1 MQVKELVWLKRG
13 QPCLHHFHVLGTVFS
28 WWPFSSFSLGIIL
41 LPSHSFQMPSSNV
54 LEASEEKT
62 NGTKISRLL
71 IDGGTF
77 VSRIYFNS
85 FHPHG
90 TLSQVLSREKKKLE
104 KGKKRGLIRDF
115 QWEKLFPSAGSPN
128 SETFDMTL
136 LHFLIREIYPDPTYA
151 GSKWNTMP
159 KESDQS
165 ALDNLIRI
173 RCFRN
178 KISHSHSTGIP
189 NDAFEDMWN
198 NISMALV
205 ALGFGQTE
213 IDRLK
218 NEPIDHC
225 TNERVKEANE
235 LWKLTQE
242 INGRLANL
250 EKDVQ
255 QLKERDSNNQV
266 SEPRT
271 ESEPANSY
279 LPDEVADVFGRDK
292 QIKEVIEVIRQEAAA
307 VITGG
312 PGFGKTTVAIKA
324 AYKLVQ
330 EHGRRVLFCDLT
342 SKETS
347 RNVETLMLLACSNHT
362 SPDNPQHW
370 LFNWSKELKSSVTF
384 VLDNADDVVD
394 RDCEE
399 FLKFLSGIRTFS
411 RQKVT
416 FIITCRRE
424 FGESIRNIRIVRL
437 GHLPS
442 EEAKQV
448 LWSRMTNPDSFKE
461 CLSKEEQLIKL
472 CGYVPLALCIA
483 GSLLSKGVYTEDE
496 LVMQLETAEP
506 TAVLQSNRRPTKETS
521 VEKSI
526 NISMEALDP
535 DEQQALILLGS
546 FPGSFNDEAAKFL
559 IRKKCSTTAGEQASL
574 ILYELIDR
582 SLLEKSSFQR
592 YQVHSL
598 IQAFSRKFSRE
609 KYPNLLTEGEKLACA
624 HFISRIDNNV
634 KQYWSKDTCKK
645 AIDSFTEER
654 HNFEH
659 FLQVYIRGI
668 QNQGHTTVEI
678 SKTFLD
684 DFIQKCMYLEKCL
697 QPSFYIQ
704 ILESLLTS
712 PEPEMRQ
719 PVKRVELL
727 CLLGHEMRKKGEKSK
742 YTDCMKEANQLFSE
756 NEHEFKTQA
765 LSEVFYR
772 QSYARYLSERKGKGP
787 NMEYKT
793 AICICEEKYPDHPET
808 AATLLFAGRYEKR
821 RRNYGDVT
829 DKYNRAL
836 DIFETQLGL
845 HLMTAQCYKDIADF
859 LFTSDETESYLDVT
873 LACYQKAF
881 GMMRELETDDQKESI
896 LLLKNYGKC
905 QIKNGNFERGEK
917 LLLKAESI
925 AKRELEEN
933 HRWKV
938 LVKTEQAVFY
948 KKAARIE
955 EMKAA
960 MKEGLEM
967 HYKIAGK
974 RTLDGLGNQRGI
986 REVLSCYPELFP
998 QEQYPR

>member
-1 MQVKELVWLKRG
+1 MA
-13 QPCLHHFHVLGTVFS
+13 T
-28 WWPFSSFSLGIIL
+28 
-41 LPSHSFQMPSSNV
+41 SNV

-71 IDGGTF
+71 IDGGTY

-85 FHPHG
+85 FYPHG
-90 TLSQVLSREKKKLE
+90 TLPQVLSSEKKKLE
-104 KGKKRGLIRDF
+104 KAKKKGLIRDV
-115 QWEKLFPSAGSPN
+115 QWKQLFPSAGSPN

-136 LHFLIREIYPDPTYA
+136 LHFLIREIYLDQTDV

-165 ALDNLIRI
+165 ALDSLIRI

-178 KISHSHSTGIP
+178 EISHSCSTGIP

-198 NISMALV
+198 NISTALV

-242 INGRLANL
+242 INGRLENL

-271 ESEPANSY
+271 ESEPADSY

-483 GSLLSKGVYTEDE
+483 GSLLSKGLYTEDE

-659 FLQVYIRGI
+659 FLQVYIQEI
-668 QNQGHTTVEI
+668 QNQEHTTVEI
-678 SKTFLD
+678 CKTFFD
-684 DFIQKCMYLEKCL
+684 DFLQKCLYLEKCL

-704 ILESLLTS
+704 ILKRLLTS
-712 PEPEMRQ
+712 PEPEIQQ

-727 CLLGHEMRKKGEKSK
+727 CLLGNEMRKIGEKSK
-742 YTDCMKEANQLFSE
+742 YTDCMEKANQLFSE
-756 NEHEFKTQA
+756 NKHEFKTQA

-772 QSYARYLSERKGKGP
+772 QSHARYLLQRKETTGHDSEENGTGP
-787 NMEYKT
+787 DREYKT
-793 AICICEEKYPDHPET
+793 ALHICEEKYPDHPET
-808 AATLLFAGRYEKR
+808 AATLMFAGRCAKR
-821 RRNYGDVT
+821 RHDYDDVIN
-829 DKYNRAL
+829 KYTRAL
-836 DIFETQLGL
+836 DIFEKQLGL
-845 HLMTAQCYKDIADF
+845 HLMTAKCYKDIADF
-859 LFTSDETESYLDVT
+859 LFASDKTESYLNVT
-873 LACYQKAF
+873 LEYYQKAF
-881 GMMRELETDDQKESI
+881 GMIRELKMDDQKESI
-896 LLLKNYGKC
+896 LTLKNYGLW

-948 KKAARIE
+948 KRAVRIK
-955 EMKAA
+955 EMEAA

-967 HYKIAGK
+967 HYKIAEK
-974 RTLDGLGNQRGI
+974 RTLDGLGNKHDI
-986 REVLSCYPELFP
+986 REVLNCYPELFP

>member
-1 MQVKELVWLKRG
+1 MAS
-13 QPCLHHFHVLGTVFS
+13 PNVLG
-28 WWPFSSFSLGIIL
+28 
-41 LPSHSFQMPSSNV
+41 
-54 LEASEEKT
+54 ASEEKS

-71 IDGGTF
+71 IDGGTY
-77 VSRIYFNS
+77 VSRIYFDS
-85 FHPHG
+85 CHPPG
-90 TLSQVLSREKKKLE
+90 TLPQILSREKKKLE
-104 KGKKRGLIRDF
+104 KGKKRGLIRDS

-136 LHFLIREIYPDPTYA
+136 LHFLIREIYLDPTDA

-159 KESDQS
+159 EESDQS
-165 ALDNLIRI
+165 ALANLIRI

-178 KISHSHSTGIP
+178 EISHSCSTGIP

-198 NISMALV
+198 NISSALV
-205 ALGFGQTE
+205 TLGFDQTE
-213 IDRLK
+213 IDRLY
-218 NEPIDHC
+218 NEPIYPYTH
-225 TNERVKEANE
+225 ERVKEANE
-235 LWKLTQE
+235 LWKLAQE
-242 INGRLANL
+242 INARL
-250 EKDVQ
+250 EVVERDVQ
-255 QLKERDSNNQV
+255 QLIERLSNIRV
-266 SEPRT
+266 SEPRN
-271 ESEPANSY
+271 ESEPADSY
-279 LPDEVADVFGRDK
+279 LPDEVTSVFGRDE
-292 QIKEVIEVIRQEAAA
+292 QIKEVIEVIQSGREAAV

-330 EHGRRVLFCDLT
+330 EHGKSVMFCDLT
-342 SKETS
+342 SIKTL
-347 RNVETLMLLACSNHT
+347 RDVETLMLLACSSHT
-362 SPDNPQHW
+362 SPENPQHW

-399 FLKFLSGIRTFS
+399 FLKFLSDIRTFS

-416 FIITCRRE
+416 FITTSRRE
-424 FGESIRNIRIVRL
+424 FGESIRQIRIVRL

-442 EEAKQV
+442 EEAKQI

-461 CLSKEEQLIKL
+461 YLSKDEQLINL

-496 LVMQLETAEP
+496 LVMQLETEP
-506 TAVLQSNRRPTKETS
+506 TAVLQCNRRPTKETS

-526 NISMEALDP
+526 TISMEALDTY
-535 DEQQALILLGS
+535 EKQALILLSS

-559 IRKKCSTTAGEQASL
+559 IHKVCSTAEGDQASL
-574 ILYELIDR
+574 ILCELIDR
-582 SLLEKSSFQR
+582 SLLEKPSFRR

-598 IQAFSRKFSRE
+598 IHAFSRKFSRE
-609 KYPNLLTEGEKLACA
+609 NYPNLLTEGEKLACA
-624 HFISRIDNNV
+624 HFISRIDNNA
-634 KQYWSKDTCKK
+634 KQYWSKDTCKA

-668 QNQGHTTVEI
+668 QNQEHTTVEI
-678 SKTFLD
+678 REAFFD
-684 DFIQKCMYLEKCL
+684 DFLQKCMYLEKCL

-712 PEPEMRQ
+712 PEPEIQQ

-742 YTDCMKEANQLFSE
+742 YIDYMKEANQLFSE
-756 NEHEFKTQA
+756 YKHEFKTQA

-772 QSYARYLSERKGKGP
+772 QSYARYLSEGNGKGP
-787 NMEYKT
+787 NMEYRI
-793 AICICEEKYPDHPET
+793 ALRICEEKYPDHPET
-808 AATLLFAGRYEKR
+808 AATLLFAGRYAR
-821 RRNYGDVT
+821 RCHKYGEAI
-829 DKYNRAL
+829 DKYKRAL

-845 HLMTAQCYKDIADF
+845 HLMTAQCYKEIADF
-859 LFTSDETESYLDVT
+859 LLASDVTERYLDVT
-873 LACYQKAF
+873 LANYEMAF
-881 GMMRELETDDQKESI
+881 DMMRELKTDDQNQRKESI
-896 LLLKNYGKC
+896 LLLRNYGKC
-905 QIKNGNFERGEK
+905 QIKNGNFEKGEK

-925 AKRELEEN
+925 AESELEEN

-938 LVKTEQAVFY
+938 LVKTEQAVLY
-948 KKAARIE
+948 KKAARIQ
-955 EMKAA
+955 EMEAA
-960 MKEGLEM
+960 LKEGLEM

-974 RTLDGLGNQRGI
+974 RTLDGLGNKLNVHRI
-986 REVLSCYPELFP
+986 LNCHPELFS

>member
-1 MQVKELVWLKRG
+1 MA
-13 QPCLHHFHVLGTVFS
+13 C
-28 WWPFSSFSLGIIL
+28 
-41 LPSHSFQMPSSNV
+41 SNV
-54 LEASEEKT
+54 LEASEEKS

-71 IDGGTF
+71 IDGGTY
-77 VSRIYFNS
+77 VSRIYFDS
-85 FHPHG
+85 FHPPG
-90 TLSQVLSREKKKLE
+90 TLPQVLSREKKKLE

-136 LHFLIREIYPDPTYA
+136 LHFLIREIYLNPTDA

-159 KESDQS
+159 EESDQTEL
-165 ALDNLIRI
+165 ANLIRI

-178 KISHSHSTGIP
+178 EISHRCSTSIP

-198 NISMALV
+198 NISLALV
-205 ALGFGQTE
+205 NLGFDQTK
-213 IDRLK
+213 IDRLY
-218 NEPIDHC
+218 NEPIYPYTH
-225 TNERVKEANE
+225 ERVKEANE
-235 LWKLTQE
+235 LWKLSQE
-242 INGRLANL
+242 IYARL
-250 EKDVQ
+250 EVVERDVQ
-255 QLKERDSNNQV
+255 QLKERLSNIRV

-271 ESEPANSY
+271 ESEPDSY
-279 LPDEVADVFGRDK
+279 LPDEVTSVFGRDE
-292 QIKEVIEVIRQEAAA
+292 QIKEVIEVNQSGREAAV

-324 AYKLVQ
+324 AHKLVQ
-330 EHGRRVLFCDLT
+330 EHGKSVMFCDLT
-342 SKETS
+342 SIKTL
-347 RNVETLMLLACSNHT
+347 RDIETLMLLACSSHI

-394 RDCEE
+394 SECEE
-399 FLKFLSGIRTFS
+399 FLKFLSDIRTFS

-416 FIITCRRE
+416 FIITSRRE
-424 FGESIRNIRIVRL
+424 FGESTRQIRIVRL

-442 EEAKQV
+442 EQAKQV

-461 CLSKEEQLIKL
+461 CLSNEEQLIKL

-496 LVMQLETAEP
+496 LVMQLETEP
-506 TAVLQSNRRPTKETS
+506 TAVLQCNRRPTKETS

-526 NISMEALDP
+526 TISMEALDTY
-535 DEQQALILLGS
+535 EKQALILLSS
-546 FPGSFNDEAAKFL
+546 FPGSFNDKAAKFL

-574 ILYELIDR
+574 ILCELTDR
-582 SLLEKSSFQR
+582 SLLEKPSFQR

-624 HFISRIDNNV
+624 HFISRIDNNA
-634 KQYWSKDTCKK
+634 KKYWSKDTCKA

-659 FLQVYIRGI
+659 FLQVYIQGM
-668 QNQGHTTVEI
+668 QNQEHTKVEI
-678 SKTFLD
+678 CKTFFD
-684 DFIQKCMYLEKCL
+684 DFLQKCLYLEKCL

-712 PEPEMRQ
+712 PEPEIQQ

-727 CLLGHEMRKKGEKSK
+727 CLLGHEMRKTREKIGEKTK
-742 YTDCMKEANQLFSE
+742 YTEYMKEANQLFSE
-756 NEHEFKTQA
+756 HEHEFKTQG

-772 QSYARYLSERKGKGP
+772 QSYARYLLQRNETTGPDSEENGTGADR
-787 NMEYKT
+787 EYKT
-793 AICICEEKYPDHPET
+793 ALHICEEKYPDHPET
-808 AATLLFAGRYEKR
+808 AATLMFAGRYAKR
-821 RRNYGDVT
+821 RHDYDDVM
-829 DKYNRAL
+829 DKYKRAL

-859 LFTSDETESYLDVT
+859 FFAYDKKESYLAVT

-881 GMMRELETDDQKESI
+881 GMIRELEMDDQKESI
-896 LLLKNYGKC
+896 LTLKNYGVC
-905 QIKNGNFERGEK
+905 QINNGNFEKGEK
-917 LLLKAESI
+917 LLLKAESV
-925 AKRELEEN
+925 AERELEEN
-933 HRWKV
+933 HPWKV

-948 KKAARIE
+948 KKARRRE
-955 EMKAA
+955 EMAA
-960 MKEGLEM
+960 ALKEGLEM
-967 HYKIAGK
+967 HYKIAEK
-974 RTLDGLGNQRGI
+974 RTLDGLRNKHVI
-986 REVLSCYPELFP
+986 RHVLNCYPELFP

>member
-1 MQVKELVWLKRG
+1 MQVEELRG
-13 QPCLHHFHVLGTVFS
+13 NNSKTITNVVF
-28 WWPFSSFSLGIIL
+28 F
-41 LPSHSFQMPSSNV
+41 SHSYQMATSNV

-71 IDGGTF
+71 IDGGTY
-77 VSRIYFNS
+77 VSRKYFNS
-85 FHPHG
+85 FYPPG
-90 TLSQVLSREKKKLE
+90 TLPQVLSKGKKKLE

-115 QWEKLFPSAGSPN
+115 QWEKLFPSAGSPD

-136 LHFLIREIYPDPTYA
+136 LHFLIRELYLDPTDA

-159 KESDQS
+159 EESNQS
-165 ALDNLIRI
+165 ALANLIRI

-178 KISHSHSTGIP
+178 EISHSCSTGIP
-189 NDAFEDMWN
+189 NHAFEDMWN
-198 NISMALV
+198 NISTALV
-205 ALGFGQTE
+205 ALGFDQTE

-218 NEPIDHC
+218 NKPIDHY
-225 TNERVKEANE
+225 THDHVREANE
-235 LWKLTQE
+235 LWKLE
-242 INGRLANL
+242 LNGRL
-250 EKDVQ
+250 EKVERDVQ
-255 QLKERDSNNQV
+255 QLEERLSNIQV

-271 ESEPANSY
+271 ESEPADSY
-279 LPDEVADVFGRDK
+279 LPDEVVSVFGRDK
-292 QIKEVIEVIRQEAAA
+292 QIEDVIEVIQSEREAAV

-324 AYKLVQ
+324 AYKLEQ
-330 EHGRRVLFCDLT
+330 EHGRRVWFCDLT
-342 SKETS
+342 SKKTS
-347 RNVETLMLLACSNHT
+347 RDVETLMLVACSNHT

-370 LFNWSKELKSSVTF
+370 LFHWSKELKSSVTF

-394 RDCEE
+394 SDCEE

-416 FIITCRRE
+416 FIITSRRK
-424 FGESIRNIRIVRL
+424 FGESIIQSRIISL

-448 LWSRMTNPDSFKE
+448 LWSRMTNPDSFKG

-483 GSLLSKGVYTEDE
+483 GSLLSKGVYTEDK

-506 TAVLQSNRRPTKETS
+506 TAVLQSNRRPTKENS

-526 NISMEALDP
+526 NISMVALDTC
-535 DEQQALILLGS
+535 EQQALILLGS

-574 ILYELIDR
+574 ILCELIDR
-582 SLLEKSSFQR
+582 SLLEKPSFQR

-609 KYPNLLTEGEKLACA
+609 NYPNLLTEGEKLACA
-624 HFISRIDNNV
+624 HFISRIDNNA
-634 KQYWSKDTCKK
+634 KQYWSKDTCKA

-668 QNQGHTTVEI
+668 QNQEHTTVEI

-727 CLLGHEMRKKGEKSK
+727 CLLGHEMRKKGEKPK

-772 QSYARYLSERKGKGP
+772 QSYARYLSEAKGKGA

-793 AICICEEKYPDHPET
+793 ALRICEEKYPDHPET

-821 RRNYGDVT
+821 RRNYGDVI

-873 LACYQKAF
+873 LAYYQKAF

-896 LLLKNYGKC
+896 LMLKNYGKC
-905 QIKNGNFERGEK
+905 QIKNGNFERGEH
-917 LLLKAESI
+917 
-925 AKRELEEN
+925 N
-933 HRWKV
+933 
-938 LVKTEQAVFY
+938 Y
-948 KKAARIE
+948 
-955 EMKAA
+955 
-960 MKEGLEM
+960 
-967 HYKIAGK
+967 
-974 RTLDGLGNQRGI
+974 
-986 REVLSCYPELFP
+986 C
-998 QEQYPR
+998 

>member
-1 MQVKELVWLKRG
+1 MAS
-13 QPCLHHFHVLGTVFS
+13 PNVLG
-28 WWPFSSFSLGIIL
+28 
-41 LPSHSFQMPSSNV
+41 
-54 LEASEEKT
+54 ASEEKS

-71 IDGGTF
+71 IDGGTY
-77 VSRIYFNS
+77 VSRIYFDS
-85 FHPHG
+85 CHPPG
-90 TLSQVLSREKKKLE
+90 TLPQILSREKKKLE
-104 KGKKRGLIRDF
+104 KGKKRGLIRDS

-136 LHFLIREIYPDPTYA
+136 LHFLIREIYLDPTDA

-159 KESDQS
+159 EESDQS
-165 ALDNLIRI
+165 ALANLIRI

-178 KISHSHSTGIP
+178 EISHSCSTGIP

-198 NISMALV
+198 NISSALV
-205 ALGFGQTE
+205 TLGFDQTE
-213 IDRLK
+213 IDRLY
-218 NEPIDHC
+218 NEPIYPYTH
-225 TNERVKEANE
+225 ERVKEANE
-235 LWKLTQE
+235 LWKLAQE
-242 INGRLANL
+242 INARL
-250 EKDVQ
+250 EVVERDVQ
-255 QLKERDSNNQV
+255 QLIERLFNSRV
-266 SEPRT
+266 SEPRN
-271 ESEPANSY
+271 ESEPADSY
-279 LPDEVADVFGRDK
+279 LPDEVTSVFGRDE
-292 QIKEVIEVIRQEAAA
+292 QIKEVIEVIQSGREAAV

-330 EHGRRVLFCDLT
+330 EHGKSVMFCDLT
-342 SKETS
+342 SIKTL
-347 RNVETLMLLACSNHT
+347 RDVETLMLLACSSHT
-362 SPDNPQHW
+362 SPENPQHW

-399 FLKFLSGIRTFS
+399 FLKFLRGIRTFS

-416 FIITCRRE
+416 FITTSRRE
-424 FGESIRNIRIVRL
+424 FGESIRQIRIVRL

-448 LWSRMTNPDSFKE
+448 LWSRMTNPDSFRK

-496 LVMQLETAEP
+496 LVMQLETEP
-506 TAVLQSNRRPTKETS
+506 TAVLQCNRRPTKETS

-526 NISMEALDP
+526 TISMEALDTY
-535 DEQQALILLGS
+535 EKQALILLSS

-559 IRKKCSTTAGEQASL
+559 IHKVCSTAEGDQASL
-574 ILYELIDR
+574 ILCELIDR
-582 SLLEKSSFQR
+582 SLLEKPSFRR

-598 IQAFSRKFSRE
+598 IHAFSRKFSRE
-609 KYPNLLTEGEKLACA
+609 NYPNLLTEGEKLACA
-624 HFISRIDNNV
+624 HFISRIDNNA
-634 KQYWSKDTCKK
+634 KQYWSKDTCKA

-668 QNQGHTTVEI
+668 QNQEHTTVEI
-678 SKTFLD
+678 REAFFD
-684 DFIQKCMYLEKCL
+684 DFLQKCMYLEKCL

-712 PEPEMRQ
+712 PEPEIQQ

-742 YTDCMKEANQLFSE
+742 YIDYMKEANQLFSE
-756 NEHEFKTQA
+756 YKHEFKTQA

-772 QSYARYLSERKGKGP
+772 QSYARYLSEGNGKGP
-787 NMEYKT
+787 NMEYRI
-793 AICICEEKYPDHPET
+793 ALRICEEKYPDHPET
-808 AATLLFAGRYEKR
+808 AATLLFAGRYAR
-821 RRNYGDVT
+821 RCHKYGEAI
-829 DKYNRAL
+829 DKYKRAL

-845 HLMTAQCYKDIADF
+845 HLMTAQCYKEIADF
-859 LFTSDETESYLDVT
+859 LLASDVTERYLDVT
-873 LACYQKAF
+873 LANYEMAF
-881 GMMRELETDDQKESI
+881 DMMRELKTDDQNQRKESI
-896 LLLKNYGKC
+896 LLLRNYGKC
-905 QIKNGNFERGEK
+905 QIKNGNFEKGEK

-925 AKRELEEN
+925 AESELEEN

-938 LVKTEQAVFY
+938 LVKTEQAVLY
-948 KKAARIE
+948 KKAARIQ
-955 EMKAA
+955 EMEAA
-960 MKEGLEM
+960 LKEGLEM

-974 RTLDGLGNQRGI
+974 RTLDGLGNKLNVHRI
-986 REVLSCYPELFP
+986 LNCHPELFS

>member
-1 MQVKELVWLKRG
+1 MAS
-13 QPCLHHFHVLGTVFS
+13 PNVLG
-28 WWPFSSFSLGIIL
+28 
-41 LPSHSFQMPSSNV
+41 
-54 LEASEEKT
+54 ASEEKS

-71 IDGGTF
+71 IDGGTY
-77 VSRIYFNS
+77 VSRIYFDS
-85 FHPHG
+85 CHPPG
-90 TLSQVLSREKKKLE
+90 TLPQILSREKKKLE
-104 KGKKRGLIRDF
+104 KGKKRGLIRDS

-136 LHFLIREIYPDPTYA
+136 LHFLIREIYLDPTDA

-159 KESDQS
+159 EESDQS
-165 ALDNLIRI
+165 ALANLIRI

-178 KISHSHSTGIP
+178 EISHSCSTGIP
-189 NDAFEDMWN
+189 NEAFEDMWN
-198 NISMALV
+198 NISSALV
-205 ALGFGQTE
+205 TLGFDQTE
-213 IDRLK
+213 IDRLY
-218 NEPIDHC
+218 NEPIYPYTH
-225 TNERVKEANE
+225 ERVKEANE
-235 LWKLTQE
+235 LWKLAQE
-242 INGRLANL
+242 INARL
-250 EKDVQ
+250 EVVERDVQ
-255 QLKERDSNNQV
+255 QLIERLSNIRV
-266 SEPRT
+266 SEPRN
-271 ESEPANSY
+271 ESEPADSY
-279 LPDEVADVFGRDK
+279 LPDEVTSVFGRDE
-292 QIKEVIEVIRQEAAA
+292 QIKEVIEVIQSGREAAV

-330 EHGRRVLFCDLT
+330 EHGKSVMFCDLT
-342 SKETS
+342 SIKTL
-347 RNVETLMLLACSNHT
+347 RDVETLMLLACSSHT
-362 SPDNPQHW
+362 SPENPQHW

-399 FLKFLSGIRTFS
+399 FLKFLRGIRTFS

-416 FIITCRRE
+416 FITTSRRE
-424 FGESIRNIRIVRL
+424 FGESIRQIRIVRL

-448 LWSRMTNPDSFKE
+448 LWSRMTNPDSFRK

-496 LVMQLETAEP
+496 LVMQLETEP
-506 TAVLQSNRRPTKETS
+506 TAVLQCNRRPTKETS

-526 NISMEALDP
+526 TISMEALDTY
-535 DEQQALILLGS
+535 EKQALILLSS

-559 IRKKCSTTAGEQASL
+559 IHKVCSTAEGDQASL
-574 ILYELIDR
+574 ILCELIDR
-582 SLLEKSSFQR
+582 SLLEKPSFRR

-598 IQAFSRKFSRE
+598 IHAFSRKFSRE
-609 KYPNLLTEGEKLACA
+609 NYPNLLTEGEKLACA
-624 HFISRIDNNV
+624 HFISRIDNNA
-634 KQYWSKDTCKK
+634 KQYWSKDTCKA

-668 QNQGHTTVEI
+668 QNQEHTTVEI
-678 SKTFLD
+678 REAFFD
-684 DFIQKCMYLEKCL
+684 DFLQKCMYLEKCL

-712 PEPEMRQ
+712 PEPEIQQ

-742 YTDCMKEANQLFSE
+742 YTEYMKEANQLFSE
-756 NEHEFKTQA
+756 YEHEFETQA

-772 QSYARYLSERKGKGP
+772 QSYARYISEGNGKGP
-787 NMEYKT
+787 NKEYK
-793 AICICEEKYPDHPET
+793 AALRICEEKYPDHPET
-808 AATLLFAGRYEKR
+808 AATLLFAGRYAR
-821 RRNYGDVT
+821 RCHKYGEAI
-829 DKYNRAL
+829 DKYKRAL

-845 HLMTAQCYKDIADF
+845 HLMTAQCYKEIADF
-859 LFTSDETESYLDVT
+859 LLASDVTERYLDVT
-873 LACYQKAF
+873 LANYEMAF
-881 GMMRELETDDQKESI
+881 DMMRELKTDDQNQRKESI
-896 LLLKNYGKC
+896 LLLRNYGKC
-905 QIKNGNFERGEK
+905 QIKNGNFEKGEK

-925 AKRELEEN
+925 AESELEEN

-938 LVKTEQAVFY
+938 LVKTEQAVLY
-948 KKAARIE
+948 KKAARIQ
-955 EMKAA
+955 EMEAA
-960 MKEGLEM
+960 LKEGLEM

-974 RTLDGLGNQRGI
+974 RTLDGLGNKLNVHRI
-986 REVLSCYPELFP
+986 LNCHPELFS